1 MAFTPKTAPFS
12 GKINAVTLGTG
23 DKAIVIGGQNVM
35 PFYTFDAAIEH
46 APKIGIEISDLAT
59 QWDAPALKEFYAG
72 CTTMVDF
79 AKKAETMPGADFLCL
94 HFESADP
101 NGANRSVADCVA
113 DAKAVAEATT
123 MPIVV
128 MGCKNIEKD
137 GELFSKIAEA
147 LQGKNILVLSARN
160 EDYKT
165 VGASVAL
172 AYGQKV
178 GAETADDIN
187 LAKQLNIMLKG
198 LSINPENI
206 VMNIGTAAVGYGF
219 EYVASTLDR
228 VRLAALAQ
236 SDADLQMP
244 IMSPVSPDAGSRI
257 SNIDLAAANDA
268 ICIALCSA
276 DGIAKDNEERMKHC
290 HNLLERG
297 MSLGMDATDL
307 WFDPLFL
314 VVKGMQDKQMEVL
327 EAIKMFASEGLK
339 STGGLSNN
347 SNGAPKTLRPIMD
360 SALVAMAMM
369 QGLTSAIVNPCDL
382 RLMETIKS
390 CDIFKNHVLYSDS
403 YLDL

>member
-1 MAFTPKTAPFS
+1 MSFVPKTQPSS

-35 PFYTFDAAIEH
+35 PFYTFDAAIEN

-72 CTTMVDF
+72 CTTMVDY
-79 AKKAETMPGADFLCL
+79 AKKAETMEGADFLCL

-101 NGANRSVADCVA
+101 NGANRSVADCVN
-113 DAKAVAEATT
+113 DAKAVADAVS
-123 MPIVV
+123 MPIVI

-198 LSINPENI
+198 LTVPAESI
-206 VMNIGTAAVGYGF
+206 VMNVGTAAVGYGY

-228 VRLAALAQ
+228 VRLAALDQ

-244 IMSPVSPDAGSRI
+244 IIAPVSPDSWGVKESTASAEDEPAWGDQEERAI
-257 SNIDLAAANDA
+257 GMEVATAAA
-268 ICIALCSA
+268 
-276 DGIAKDNEERMKHC
+276 
-290 HNLLERG
+290 
-297 MSLGMDATDL
+297 DL
-307 WFDPLFL
+307 
-314 VVKGMQDKQMEVL
+314 
-327 EAIKMFASEGLK
+327 
-339 STGGLSNN
+339 TGG
-347 SNGAPKTLRPIMD
+347 ADAVIMRHP
-360 SALVAMAMM
+360 AAVA
-369 QGLTSAIVNPCDL
+369 
-382 RLMETIKS
+382 TIKKF
-390 CDIFKNHVLYSDS
+390 INELV
-403 YLDL
+403 

>member
-178 GAETADDIN
+178 GAESAVDIN
-187 LAKQLNIMLKG
+187 LAKQLNVLLTQLG
-198 LSINPENI
+198 VPADSI
-206 VMNIGTAAVGYGF
+206 VMNAGSAAAGYGY

-228 VRLAALAQ
+228 IRAAALAQ
-236 SDADLQMP
+236 SDDQLQMP
-244 IMSPVSPDAGSRI
+244 IITPVSPETWSVKESVMSEKDMPEWGDA
-257 SNIDLAAANDA
+257 
-268 ICIALCSA
+268 
-276 DGIAKDNEERMKHC
+276 EERGIEMEITTASAC
-290 HNLLERG
+290 LTG
-297 MSLGMDATDL
+297 GSDAVIMRH
-307 WFDPLFL
+307 PA
-314 VVKGMQDKQMEVL
+314 
-327 EAIKMFASEGLK
+327 AIKAIATMIE
-339 STGGLSNN
+339 
-347 SNGAPKTLRPIMD
+347 
-360 SALVAMAMM
+360 ALV
-369 QGLTSAIVNPCDL
+369 
-382 RLMETIKS
+382 
-390 CDIFKNHVLYSDS
+390 
-403 YLDL
+403 